1 MIPFDLALNELKKF
15 SNPEQRICET
25 SAYWQPLQLV
35 YVKLV
40 ENKDLT
46 ALSDLPK
53 DERQRYWNL
62 VKELEAEQWKK
73 ISIAQALY
81 AYEVIK

>member
-1 MIPFDLALNELKKF
+1 MIPFDAALRKLKEVT
-15 SNPEQRICET
+15 NPEEKIIGD
-25 SAYWQPLQLV
+25 SLYWQPLQLV

-53 DERQRYWNL
+53 DERSRYWNL

-81 AYEVIK
+81 VYEVIK

>member
-1 MIPFDLALNELKKF
+1 MIPFDAALNELKKF
-15 SNPEQRICET
+15 SNPEDKIMET

-53 DERQRYWNL
+53 DQKERYWNL
-62 VKELEAEQWKK
+62 VKELEAGTWKK
-73 ISIAQALY
+73 ISICQAIY
-81 AYEVIK
+81 VWEVIK